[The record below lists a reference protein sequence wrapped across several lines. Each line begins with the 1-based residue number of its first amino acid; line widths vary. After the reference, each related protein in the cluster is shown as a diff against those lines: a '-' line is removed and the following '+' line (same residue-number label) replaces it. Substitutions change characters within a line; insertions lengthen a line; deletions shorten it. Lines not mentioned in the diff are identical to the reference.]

1 MMIYIV
7 NKFNSILYSSCFL
20 SFHYNP
26 LQCPYFIVANTGEKQ
41 LKGGKTYSGSVSEV
55 SVQCQVDPLLW
66 V

>member
-1 MMIYIV
+1 MLYYV
-7 NKFNSILYSSCFL
+7 SFNHVSHFS
-20 SFHYNP
+20 
-26 LQCPYFIVANTGEKQ
+26 VVTNTGEKQ